1 MNIRIPIIMFVC
13 LMFFSACEKEL
24 MTEEEKKSNTEETTG
39 EDADSKLTIVTR
51 APSGEVISYPVTVY
65 IMNSAGSCVSKEVL
79 ETSNDELLVNL
90 AAGTYQVYAVGG
102 ATEEDYNLPA
112 ANKAF
117 ATSEITLRNGS
128 VHADLMTGSNTVKL
142 GRNESN
148 TLVMAMS
155 RKVQKVT
162 AVTIQDL
169 PTAVT
174 AVSVT
179 LAPLYKSLLL
189 NGNYTTDTEEQEET
203 IELTRQSDGTTWKN
217 TATVNLLPAVSAATV
232 KVTMTLN
239 NTNTSFTYSSSQTL
253 EANHELTITGSYTGN
268 AGEFTMSGMFTG
280 AVWGDPTTINFTFNE
295 SGAEDAGSS
304 QGGGGNNNNDGE
316 APAVNTWYKNCFV
329 FMSEEAGDD
338 VVVTLIHRNEVAISA
353 NDKAE
358 ADVLTEINAAL
369 SGFTI
374 DGISGWRL
382 PTAEEANAVPYG
394 AMMSTDVTNHGG
406 DLMSTSEYYYH
417 VDNDQLKCF
426 SRGGINN
433 VVNIEYNRG
442 TRLRPVTTLSF
453 KKQ

>member
-112 ANKAF
+112 ANEAS

-280 AVWGDPTTINFTFNE
+280 AVWGDPTNISFTFNE

-304 QGGGGNNNNDGE
+304 QGGGGNSSSEGG
-316 APAVNTWYKNCFV
+316 APAVNTWYKNCYV
-329 FMSEEAGDD
+329 FMSTEDGND
-338 VVVTLIHRNEVAISA
+338 VVVTLIHPSEVEVT
-353 NDKAE
+353 E
-358 ADVLTEINAAL
+358 ADNKSLADINTLIQAFDNK
-369 SGFTI
+369 GVT
-374 DGISGWRL
+374 GWRL
-382 PTAEEANAVPYG
+382 PTETEAKAIHANLVNGQVEQNGGSQMDNYG
-394 AMMSTDVTNHGG
+394 YYLYEKDDHSLGAFVGSGNLYYSLLST
-406 DLMSTSEYYYH
+406 M
-417 VDNDQLKCF
+417 
-426 SRGGINN
+426 
-433 VVNIEYNRG
+433 
-442 TRLRPVTTLSF
+442 RLRPVTTLSF

>member
-1 MNIRIPIIMFVC
+1 MNIRIPIILFVC

-90 AAGTYQVYAVGG
+90 AAGTYQVFAVGG

-112 ANKAF
+112 ANEAS

-203 IELTRQSDGTTWKN
+203 IELSRQSDGTTWKN

-280 AVWGDPTTINFTFNE
+280 AVWGDPTNISFTFNE

-304 QGGGGNNNNDGE
+304 QGSGGSSGSDE
-316 APAVNTWYKNCFV
+316 AVPEKNTWYKDCLV
-329 FMSEEAGDD
+329 FKTAEDGDQI
-338 VVVTLIHRNEVAISA
+338 VVTLIHRNEVEISTEGKSVG
-353 NDKAE
+353 DVE
-358 ADVLTEINAAL
+358 AEINAAL
-369 SGFTI
+369 PNFTI
-374 DGISGWRL
+374 AGITGWRL
-382 PTAEEANAVPYG
+382 PTQAEAHDIPYG
-394 AMMSTDVTNHGG
+394 QIASEVESHSGNPYHIGGYYFYKEGDVLGSFVYNN
-406 DLMSTSEYYYH
+406 TSFGYALGQY
-417 VDNDQLKCF
+417 
-426 SRGGINN
+426 
-433 VVNIEYNRG
+433 
-442 TRLRPVTTLSF
+442 LRPVTTLRF
-453 KKQ
+453 EKQ